1 MTFIIGLVWGNG
13 ILIASDS
20 RSTSGV
26 IATEERKLH
35 LIFRVLNSTEYDLAV
50 VGGSGSAS
58 LVKQSYSLIDS
69 ILGGFIEREQR
80 LPNSAEFDK
89 LVDEVQGTLVKRFY
103 NLRSSGIEPDV
114 SLILGAIT
122 AECEPRLYVF
132 DSTGVYEPRHES
144 PGYAMIGIGKDTD
157 GYLLLNLLGFSKEKA
172 GKWDYRTFLTVLK
185 VDELA

>member
-1 MTFIIGLVWGNG
+1 MWLYDFIIGLVWGNG

-69 ILGGFIEREQR
+69 ILGGS
-80 LPNSAEFDK
+80 LKGAE
-89 LVDEVQGTLVKRFY
+89 V
-103 NLRSSGIEPDV
+103 
-114 SLILGAIT
+114 A
-122 AECEPRLYVF
+122 
-132 DSTGVYEPRHES
+132 
-144 PGYAMIGIGKDTD
+144 
-157 GYLLLNLLGFSKEKA
+157 
-172 GKWDYRTFLTVLK
+172 
-185 VDELA
+185 